1 MSTSIALV
9 DCGYNGI
16 EALNHKRYGVKR
28 YRRRAFSIPL
38 TGIEVCGKWVRG
50 VLFWGSRGGG
60 GGIIIIYYD
69 ELKMVIYFG
78 AVLGFGVWEHRR
90 STYQR

>member
-1 MSTSIALV
+1 M
-9 DCGYNGI
+9 
-16 EALNHKRYGVKR
+16 KR

-60 GGIIIIYYD
+60 GGGGGGGIIIIIYYD
-69 ELKMVIYFG
+69 ELKMVRYLFWG
-78 AVLGFGVWEHRR
+78 CFGVRCLGAPP
-90 STYQR
+90 